1 MIKGLFK
8 LLFALLILV
17 LISPFVILGLMYQG
31 NADAN
36 IPAEDY
42 TEAATVEN
50 VLAAEIDLALEGLNT
65 PGEDLVLSISETTM
79 NALIYAFLTSENG
92 PNPSYNPGDD
102 CVDDACVIFT
112 ETFDI
117 NANATG
123 TLRVTGFWVELFDNQ
138 LQIHMNASVQYN
150 DGFTY
155 ATSVRLDF
163 NIEDRTDE
171 YYLAFDRVSLGR
183 LPLTQSLFTRVLGW
197 VENATGESV
206 ENPDALPVG
215 TLDLETLSV
224 SIPKAEIIQS
234 IEEDPDQENGP
245 LLAELLRIVFANE
258 LLTFKVLDGQLDVTL
273 QSSLLFNEGPLDLDP
288 ALEDV
293 FENPETFDPTAS
305 LTGLLESF
313 ILTAALSG
321 EGTLMVDELL
331 FNQVIAQST
340 AQVDGLSF
348 TQTFAGIEG
357 DMSEVSIDLA
367 SLVMDLTD
375 TGMILTLSL
384 NINGAFS
391 QVRLNLVERASND
404 PLVLLYDVSEL
415 SIGEDENETEADYL
429 VLENLAPILEALS
442 ANLSTSAVSIND
454 AQQLQLDGRILQ
466 TTLEESMAG
475 GGIDLSAIDTEE
487 DAVLLILT
495 FDGIIND
502 TITAYGD
509 ALKDLL
515 EDDLALTAIESVM
528 NTLPSDEVD
537 ALLDSMNTLSDEL
550 ASGAPSSETVDA
562 FVDSY
567 ESLSALEK
575 TALMESFETIMGAEI
590 IDEFEGIIPE

>member
-8 LLFALLILV
+8 LLLALFILV
-17 LISPFVILGLMYQG
+17 ILSPFVILGLMYQG
-31 NADAN
+31 NADAD
-36 IPAEDY
+36 IPTDDY
-42 TEAATVEN
+42 TQDVTIEN
-50 VLAAEIDLALEGLNT
+50 VLATDLEAALQGLET
-65 PGEDLVLSISETTM
+65 PNEDIVLSINDETM
-79 NALIYAFLTSENG
+79 NAMIYAFLTSENG
-92 PNPSYNPGDD
+92 PNPEYNPGED
-102 CVDDACVIFT
+102 CADDACVLFS

-117 NANATG
+117 TADATG
-123 TLRVTGFWVELFDNQ
+123 TLRVTGFWVELLDNQ
-138 LQIHMNASVQYN
+138 LQIHMNANVQYN

-155 ATSVRLDF
+155 ATSVQLDF

-171 YYLAFDRVSLGR
+171 YYLSFDRVSLGR

-206 ENPDALPVG
+206 ENADALPVG

-224 SIPKAEIIQS
+224 TIPKAEIIQS

-273 QSSLLFNEGPLDLDP
+273 QSSLLFNDEPLELDL
-288 ALEDV
+288 ALEAV
-293 FENPETFDPTAS
+293 FENPEAFDPAAS

-313 ILTAALSG
+313 ILTTALSG
-321 EGTLMVDELL
+321 EGTLVVDELL

-340 AQVDGLSF
+340 AQVEGLSF

-357 DMSEVSIDLA
+357 DVSEVSVELE
-367 SLVMDLTD
+367 SLFMDLTE
-375 TGMILTLSL
+375 TGMILTLTL

-391 QVRLNLVERASND
+391 QVRLNLDLSPSDD
-404 PLVLLYDVSEL
+404 PLVLLYDVSRL
-415 SIGEDENETEADYL
+415 SVGEDGNEAESEYL
-429 VLENLAPILEALS
+429 ILENLAPILEALS
-442 ANLSTSAVSIND
+442 ANLSASAVSIND
-454 AQQLQLDGRILQ
+454 EQQIQLDGRILQ
-466 TTLEESMAG
+466 AILEESMAG
-475 GGIDLSAIDTEE
+475 GGIDLSAIDTQE
-487 DAVLLILT
+487 DAVLLALT

-515 EDDLALTAIESVM
+515 ENDLTLSAIESVM
-528 NTLPSDEVD
+528 NTFPSEEVD
-537 ALLDSMNTLSDEL
+537 TLLESMNTLSDEI
-550 ASGAPSSETVDA
+550 AAGPPSSETVDT

-567 ESLSALEK
+567 ESLSSLEK
-575 TALMESFETIMGAEI
+575 TTLMESFETIIGSEL

>member
-8 LLFALLILV
+8 LLFALFILV
-17 LISPFVILGLMYQG
+17 ILSPFVILGLMYQG
-31 NADAN
+31 NADAD
-36 IPAEDY
+36 IPTDDY
-42 TEAATVEN
+42 TQDVTIEN
-50 VLAAEIDLALEGLNT
+50 VLATDLEAALQGLET
-65 PGEDLVLSISETTM
+65 PNEDIVLSINDETM
-79 NALIYAFLTSENG
+79 NAMIYAFLTSENG
-92 PNPSYNPGDD
+92 PNPEYNPGED
-102 CVDDACVIFT
+102 CADDACVLFS

-117 NANATG
+117 TADATG
-123 TLRVTGFWVELFDNQ
+123 TLRVTGFWVELLDNQ
-138 LQIHMNASVQYN
+138 LQIHMNANVQYN

-155 ATSVRLDF
+155 ATSVQLDF

-171 YYLAFDRVSLGR
+171 YYLSFDRVSLGR

-206 ENPDALPVG
+206 ENADALPVG

-224 SIPKAEIIQS
+224 TIPKAEIIQS

-273 QSSLLFNEGPLDLDP
+273 QSSLLFNDEPLELDL
-288 ALEDV
+288 ALEAV
-293 FENPETFDPTAS
+293 FENPEAFDPAAS

-313 ILTAALSG
+313 ILTTALSG
-321 EGTLMVDELL
+321 EGTLVVDELL

-340 AQVDGLSF
+340 AQVEGLSF

-357 DMSEVSIDLA
+357 DVSEVSVELE
-367 SLVMDLTD
+367 SLFMDLTE
-375 TGMILTLSL
+375 TGMILTLTL

-391 QVRLNLVERASND
+391 QVRLNLDLSPSDD
-404 PLVLLYDVSEL
+404 PLVLLYDVSRL
-415 SIGEDENETEADYL
+415 SVGEDGNEAESEYL
-429 VLENLAPILEALS
+429 ILENLAPILEALS
-442 ANLSTSAVSIND
+442 ANLSASAVSIND
-454 AQQLQLDGRILQ
+454 EQQIQLDGRILQ
-466 TTLEESMAG
+466 AILEESMAG
-475 GGIDLSAIDTEE
+475 GGIDLSAIDTQE
-487 DAVLLILT
+487 DAVLLALT

-515 EDDLALTAIESVM
+515 ENDLTLSAIESVM
-528 NTLPSDEVD
+528 NTFPSEEVD
-537 ALLDSMNTLSDEL
+537 TLLESMNTLSDEI
-550 ASGAPSSETVDA
+550 AAGPPSSETVDT

-567 ESLSALEK
+567 ESLSSLEK
-575 TALMESFETIMGAEI
+575 TTLMESFETIIGSEL

>member
-8 LLFALLILV
+8 LIFALLILV

-36 IPAEDY
+36 IPTEDY

-50 VLAAEIDLALEGLNT
+50 VLAEDLELALEGLNT
-65 PGEDLVLSISETTM
+65 PEEDLVLSLSETTM

-92 PNPSYNPGDD
+92 PNPSYDPGDD
-102 CVDDACVIFT
+102 CVGDACVIFT

-123 TLRVTGFWVELFDNQ
+123 TLRVTGLWVELFDNQ

-224 SIPKAEIIQS
+224 TIPKAEIIQS
-234 IEEDPDQENGP
+234 IEVDPDQENGP

-258 LLTFKVLDGQLDVTL
+258 LLTFKVLDGQINVTL
-273 QSSLLFNEGPLDLDP
+273 QSSLLFNEGPLNLDP
-288 ALEDV
+288 TLEAV

-321 EGTLMVDELL
+321 EGTLVVDELL

-340 AQVDGLSF
+340 AQAEEFSF

-357 DMSEVSIDLA
+357 EVSEISVGLE
-367 SLVMDLTD
+367 SLLMDLTD
-375 TGMILTLSL
+375 SGMILTLSL

-391 QVRLNLVERASND
+391 QVRLNLDESPSND
-404 PLVLLYDVSEL
+404 PLILVYDVSRL
-415 SIGEDENETEADYL
+415 SIGEDENEEESDYL

-454 AQQLQLDGRILQ
+454 AQQLRLDARILQ
-466 TTLEESMAG
+466 TTLEESLAG
-475 GGIDLSAIDTEE
+475 GGLDLSAIDTQE
-487 DAVLLILT
+487 DAILLTLT
-495 FDGIIND
+495 FDGIISD

-515 EDDLALTAIESVM
+515 EDDFALLAIESVM
-528 NTLPSDEVD
+528 SALPSDEVD
-537 ALLDSMNTLSDEL
+537 ALLESMNDLSDEIT
-550 ASGAPSSETVDA
+550 AGEPTSETVDA

-567 ESLSALEK
+567 EALSALEK
-575 TALMESFETIMGAEI
+575 TALMESFETIIGSDL
-590 IDEFEGIIPE
+590 IDDFEGIIPE

>member
-31 NADAN
+31 NADDN

-42 TEAATVEN
+42 VQEATVEN
-50 VLAAEIDLALEGLNT
+50 VLAEEIDLALKGLNT
-65 PGEDLVLSISETTM
+65 PEEDLVLSISDATM
-79 NALIYAFLTSENG
+79 NALIYAFLTSETG
-92 PNPSYNPGDD
+92 PNPDYNPGDD
-102 CVDDACVIFT
+102 CTSDACVIFT

-138 LQIHMNASVQYN
+138 LHVHLNASVQYN

-171 YYLAFDRVSLGR
+171 YYLSFDRVSLGR

-197 VENATGESV
+197 VENATGETV
-206 ENPDALPVG
+206 ENLDALPVG

-224 SIPKAEIIQS
+224 TIPKAEIIQS

-273 QSSLLFNEGPLDLDP
+273 QSSLLFNEGPLELDL
-288 ALEDV
+288 ALEAV
-293 FENPETFDPTAS
+293 FENPEAFDPTAS

-357 DMSEVSIDLA
+357 EVSELSVGLD
-367 SLVMDLTD
+367 SLLMDLTE

-384 NINGAFS
+384 DINGAYS
-391 QVRLNLVERASND
+391 QVLFTLDKVPSDD
-404 PLVLLYDVSEL
+404 PLVLLYDVSRL
-415 SIGEDENETEADYL
+415 SIGEDENEAESEYL
-429 VLENLAPILEALS
+429 VLDNLTPILEALS
-442 ANLSTSAVSIND
+442 ANLSTSAVSINE
-454 AQQLQLDGRILQ
+454 AQKIQLDGRILQ
-466 TTLEESMAG
+466 ATLEESLAG
-475 GGIDLSAIDTEE
+475 GGIDLSGIDTQE
-487 DAVLLILT
+487 DAVLLSLT

-515 EDDLALTAIESVM
+515 EDDFALSTIESVM
-528 NTLPSDEVD
+528 SALPSEEVD
-537 ALLDSMNTLSDEL
+537 QLLESMNTLSDEIT
-550 ASGAPSSETVDA
+550 AGNPSSETVDA

-575 TALMESFETIMGAEI
+575 TALMESFETIIGADL
-590 IDEFEGIIPE
+590 IDDFEGIIPE